1 MTPKHPLK
9 IALVLHTYM
18 EENVGI
24 IKGIAEFERIHANWT
39 FFLDDRA
46 ISAEDPDWL
55 LKDKWDGIIC
65 RHEKVDLLEECVKR
79 GIPCVDLGNLPPED
93 PRVPTLRLPGVP
105 KLQPDERAVGHAG
118 AEHLLERGFTH
129 FGFCGFSN
137 DTWARERRMGFVEA
151 LELVNFK
158 CELMD
163 TDYPG
168 LADPRWH
175 AKDVE
180 KIGQWLRNLANVPHG
195 IMACNDLR
203 GHQVADAAMELGI
216 VIPDEI
222 AIVGANNEAVRA
234 ELTHTPLSSVP
245 VNVFDW
251 GYRAAEAL
259 NALIKGEFVQEM
271 TFIDPLPVARR
282 RSTDALAVE
291 DTVVSD
297 ALSIIREEA
306 CSAIRADDLAR
317 RVNVSRSLLEKK
329 FRLHLRRTPSEEIRA
344 VRIAAVKRMLLDTG
358 KTLAEISEETGFEH
372 PEYLSVMF
380 KRMTGENPR
389 DFRFRNCPEKRYEK

>member
-1 MTPKHPLK
+1 MLAENPLK
-9 IALVLHTYM
+9 VALVLHTYM
-18 EENVGI
+18 EENIGI
-24 IKGIAEFERIHANWT
+24 LRGIAEYERIHANWR

-46 ISAEDPDWL
+46 ISAEDPNWI
-55 LKDKWDGIIC
+55 LKDKWDGVIC
-65 RHEKVDLLEECVKR
+65 RHEKIDLLEECVKR
-79 GIPCVDLGNLPPED
+79 GIPCVDLGNLPPKVPGD
-93 PRVPTLRLPGVP
+93 PRLRLPGVP
-105 KLQPDERAVGHAG
+105 KLQPDDRAIGHIG
-118 AEHLLERGFTH
+118 AEHLLKRGYTH

-151 LELVNFK
+151 LELVNLK
-158 CELMD
+158 CDLFE
-163 TDYPG
+163 TKYPG

-175 AKDVE
+175 AEEVQQ
-180 KIGQWLRNLANVPHG
+180 IGRWLRNLAMIPHG

-203 GHQVADAAMELGI
+203 GHQVADAAMEFGI

-245 VNVFDW
+245 VNVYDW

-259 NALIKGEFVQEM
+259 HKVMVGESVQEM

-282 RSTDALAVE
+282 RSTDAFAVE
-291 DTVVSD
+291 DSVLSK
-297 ALSIIREEA
+297 ALSIIRKEA
-306 CSAIRADDLAR
+306 CLAIRADDLAR

-329 FRLHLRRTPSEEIRA
+329 FRQYLRRTPSEEIRS
-344 VRIAAVKRMLLDTG
+344 VRIAAVKRMLLDTE

-380 KRMTGENPR
+380 KRMTGESPR
-389 DFRFRNCPEKRYEK
+389 DFRMRNCPGKRI